1 MSVFDIGEKLN
12 REWLLANGWNWDSVD
27 HKYVKNV
34 YNLLIVS
41 EGRSHLNSLS
51 YAQCL
56 HTPHVVNLTLI
67 PRFGAPWES
76 PRSIKYEGRLDYCY
90 GGSPWNTSTDYR
102 EFDDISDLILWQET
116 IKGNVLN
123 SGVPERFIRL

>member
-1 MSVFDIGEKLN
+1 MSEKLS
-12 REWLLANGWNWDSVD
+12 RDWLLANGWNWDSVD

-41 EGRSHLNSLS
+41 EGRTHLNSLS
-51 YAQCL
+51 YTQSL
-56 HTPHVVNLTLI
+56 NIPHVVNLTLI

-76 PRSIKYEGRLDYCY
+76 PRCIKYEGRLDYCY

-102 EFDDISDLILWQET
+102 EFDDVSDLILWQET
-116 IKGNVLN
+116 VKDNVLN
-123 SGVPERFIRL
+123 KGIPKHFVRI

>member
-1 MSVFDIGEKLN
+1 MGVLDIGEKITH
-12 REWLLANGWNWDSVD
+12 EWLQANGWNWDSVN

-34 YNLLIVS
+34 YNFLIVS

-51 YAQCL
+51 YTQTL
-56 HTPHVVNLTLI
+56 NTPHVVNLTLT
-67 PRFGAPWES
+67 PHFSAPWVS
-76 PRSIKYEGRLDYCY
+76 SKYTTYIGRLDYCY
-90 GGSPWNTSTDYR
+90 GGSPWNTSMDFY
-102 EFDDISDLILWQET
+102 EYKDVSELILWQET